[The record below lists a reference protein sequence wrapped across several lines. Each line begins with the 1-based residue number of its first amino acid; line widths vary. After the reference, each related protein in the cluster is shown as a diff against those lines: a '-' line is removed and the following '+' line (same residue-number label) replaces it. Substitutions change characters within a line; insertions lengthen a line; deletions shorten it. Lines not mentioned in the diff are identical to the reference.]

1 MYNFSLPPN
10 DPESKDEEEDEL
22 HEENL
27 APVTAPAPTPA
38 HVLAPT
44 PHPHA
49 PRPRAPMSVDD
60 TADDAMA
67 VDMVLPVTE
76 RDVGTAFAVPVS
88 AASHIVGTSSGTPE
102 TATPTIQGHSS
113 TIVGSSSATVCSSA
127 VPTSSSSAAA
137 DTLFAEGVTDSKFNA
152 RPSDEELAESELSV
166 EEMIQRAPLFCTQLI
181 AMLHELN
188 SWSSLMEHHT
198 NARKSKEG

>member
-1 MYNFSLPPN
+1 
-10 DPESKDEEEDEL
+10 
-22 HEENL
+22 
-27 APVTAPAPTPA
+27 
-38 HVLAPT
+38 
-44 PHPHA
+44 
-49 PRPRAPMSVDD
+49 
-60 TADDAMA
+60 MA

-102 TATPTIQGHSS
+102 NATPTIQGHSS

-127 VPTSSSSAAA
+127 VPTSSSSATVCSSAVPTSSSSAA
-137 DTLFAEGVTDSKFNA
+137 AATLFAEGVTDSKFNA
-152 RPSDEELAESELSV
+152 RPSDEELAESEPSV
-166 EEMIQRAPLFCTQLI
+166 EEMIQQAPLFHVQLI
-181 AMLHELN
+181 TMLHELD